1 MELCSSKMELPTC
14 SRLIRSPDWV
24 ARLASFS
31 SSASFSDRV
40 SAKSKASVILVKK
53 LDCCCVVVVVVVVV
67 DLLVSNSAESCFSS
81 SFAAALTKTHLG
93 NDDVLTL
100 PEDNGT
106 TATFTE
112 LSLLDDDEAAGNP
125 VGTKAPHNEHAGAA
139 M

>member
-1 MELCSSKMELPTC
+1 MEVCSSKMELPTC
-14 SRLIRSPDWV
+14 SRLIWSPDWV

-53 LDCCCVVVVVVVVV
+53 LDCCCVLVVV
-67 DLLVSNSAESCFSS
+67 DLLVSDSAESCFSS
-81 SFAAALTKTHLG
+81 SFAAALTKTYLG
-93 NDDVLTL
+93 NEDVLTL
-100 PEDNGT
+100 REENGT